1 MIYILI
7 IQIVIGFR
15 YLSSLGIHFALCF
28 GAGEGHFSLRKGF
41 PGIAAP
47 GGLHGHPQDRRAPR
61 PGFLLPVPRQQ
72 ERREVVAGQ
81 EET

>member
-1 MIYILI
+1 MIYILMI
-7 IQIVIGFR
+7 LNSYWIRQF
-15 YLSSLGIHFALCF
+15 SSQGIHFALCF
-28 GAGEGHFSLRKGF
+28 GAGEDHFSLRRGF

-47 GGLHGHPQDRRAPR
+47 GGLHVHPQDRWAPR

-72 ERREVVAGQ
+72 ERREVQAGQ